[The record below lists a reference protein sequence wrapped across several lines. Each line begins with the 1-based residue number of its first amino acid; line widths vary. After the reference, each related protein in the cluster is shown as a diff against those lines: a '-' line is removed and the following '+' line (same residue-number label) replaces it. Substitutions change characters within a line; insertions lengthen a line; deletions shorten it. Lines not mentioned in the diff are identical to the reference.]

1 MTKPIRLIRC
11 HVSYNLRNLEHGT
24 HERKSILAMIPAS
37 VTVFTPCLRDA
48 AMNQVRRHEA
58 GGLVDITNVKLAQFA
73 GVEVLS

>member
-11 HVSYNLRNLEHGT
+11 HVSYNLRNLESGT
-24 HERKSILAMIPAS
+24 DVNKTILAMIPDS

-58 GGLVDITNVKLAQFA
+58 GGLVDITNIKLAQFA
-73 GVEVLS
+73 GVEVRA